1 MNYVRKTYDLYEL
14 MTDYGYGEEVETS
27 STNRGEII
35 ADLKRYLEEK
45 KLGFLPSLVSVRVR
59 TRRVRKEN

>member
-1 MNYVRKTYDLYEL
+1 MRYVRKTYDLYEL
-14 MTDYGYGEEVETS
+14 MTNYGYGEEVETS